1 MSDKIEKAL
10 LACEKVIDGIE
21 DETISATSALLQCSK
36 IARLTGDENAILWL
50 QYEYGGYPRTE
61 DNHIEHN
68 AWLIANRHGRGYTMD
83 GQKYVFTE
91 LASELEEKIMAEQTA
106 VGNFTTQGTSVGG
119 DNAAIAMI
127 RLAESV
133 SQNTQKYVE
142 KIAQNQNR
150 LSKLKA
156 Q

>member
-1 MSDKIEKAL
+1 MFL
-10 LACEKVIDGIE
+10 
-21 DETISATSALLQCSK
+21 TILF
-36 IARLTGDENAILWL
+36 RG
-50 QYEYGGYPRTE
+50 TE
-61 DNHIEHN
+61 GTEGNTMADNHIEHN

-133 SQNTQKYVE
+133 S
-142 KIAQNQNR
+142 
-150 LSKLKA
+150 
-156 Q
+156 